1 MGLGVDVAL
10 ARLDAGRENVVFPIT
25 SFAPGSRSME
35 VPLIVR
41 PGPPAVMVVPSMEK
55 AVGLGVNVWPAM
67 VYTERGM
74 VLLPIT
80 KSPPDCSCMDVPL
93 IFRPGPPAVMVVPS
107 MEKAVGLGVNVWLAI
122 AYTDKGMV
130 LPPITK
136 SPPDCSCMGV
146 PEIVT
151 PGPPAVMV
159 VPSMGKAVGL
169 GVNVWPAMV

>member
-1 MGLGVDVAL
+1 MILGVNVAL

-25 SFAPGSRSME
+25 SFAPGSRSMD
-35 VPLIVR
+35 VPLIFS

-67 VYTERGM
+67 VYMDKGI

-80 KSPPDCSCMDVPL
+80 NFPPGCS
-93 IFRPGPPAVMVVPS
+93 R
-107 MEKAVGLGVNVWLAI
+107 
-122 AYTDKGMV
+122 
-130 LPPITK
+130 
-136 SPPDCSCMGV
+136 MGV
-146 PEIVT
+146 PKMVT

-159 VPSMGKAVGL
+159 VPSTEKAVGL